1 RTLNHARGSH
11 DGVIKMRKLLYR
23 EKEIRKYGKIQK
35 TMLTGINIHFLSKI
49 LRYIKNKG
57 NYKDVIPND

>member
-1 RTLNHARGSH
+1 
-11 DGVIKMRKLLYR
+11 MRKLLYR

>member
-1 RTLNHARGSH
+1 
-11 DGVIKMRKLLYR
+11 MRKLLYR
-23 EKEIRKYGKIQK
+23 EKEIRKYGKIRK
-35 TMLTGINIHFLSKI
+35 TVLTGINIHFLPKI